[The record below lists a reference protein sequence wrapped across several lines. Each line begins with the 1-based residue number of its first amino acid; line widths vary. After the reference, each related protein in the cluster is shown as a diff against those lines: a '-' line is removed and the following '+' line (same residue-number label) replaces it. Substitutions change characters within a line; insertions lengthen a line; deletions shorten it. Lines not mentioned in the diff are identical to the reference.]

1 MRPHPPARQPWRRP
15 ISGTGV
21 IMLTAR
27 NALFSFA
34 MWLGVLQSMLP
45 THDTT
50 GATSPVSLAQLVG
63 FASVLGGLTVLVYR
77 LGVWRQEMENTKHN
91 VGAEVKA
98 LRAEIAVHFAAMD
111 RRLDAMDHLMVV
123 AAEQR
128 VHAAR

>member
-1 MRPHPPARQPWRRP
+1 
-15 ISGTGV
+15 
-21 IMLTAR
+21 MLTAR

-45 THDTT
+45 THDNT
-50 GATSPVSLAQLVG
+50 GATSLVSLAQVVG

-98 LRAEIAVHFAAMD
+98 LRGEIAVNFAAID
-111 RRLDAMDHLMVV
+111 RRLDAMDHLLMA

-128 VHAAR
+128 VHAAHWRAQ